1 MDEVQ
6 RIIEGITFPIPLP
19 EKAFITL
26 GKNRMPDFGYIM
38 QQFFS
43 PLLPFIDMNV
53 TVPPG
58 GGPGSYLLPLIDRR
72 YLRITIKDNELVGLE
87 VMG

>member
-6 RIIEGITFPIPLP
+6 RIIQSLSLPIPLP

-26 GKNRMPDFGYIM
+26 GKNRMPDFGFII
-38 QQFFS
+38 QEFFS

-72 YLRITIKDNELVGLE
+72 YLRITLRDNELVNLE
-87 VMG
+87 VVG